1 MTRYKFKRIKSVK
14 SHGQSQSARQA
25 GFTIIELM
33 IVLAII
39 AILAAMAMVSYK
51 DYLMR
56 SKIST
61 GLALASSAKLAVS
74 EYYSSDGVFPE
85 TNAEAGLPMPTS
97 IVSKYVNSVGVGVAP
112 TSGTISITYKAIGEL
127 PAGKTLLLEPAMT
140 GGAVKWK
147 CYSTTLGVTLTP
159 TTCRD

>member
-1 MTRYKFKRIKSVK
+1 MSVYHKQKISFK
-14 SHGQSQSARQA
+14 SHRQSKPARQA

-33 IVLAII
+33 ITVAIT
-39 AILAAMAMVSYK
+39 AILAAMAVVSYK

-56 SKIST
+56 SKVST

-74 EYYSSDGVFPE
+74 EYYASDGVLPE
-85 TNAEAGLPMPTS
+85 TNAEAGLPTPTS

-112 TSGTISITYKAIGEL
+112 SSGTISITYKAIGEL
-127 PAGKTLLLEPAMT
+127 PAGKTLLLVPAVT

-159 TTCRD
+159 TSCRD